1 MEPIRIPLFPLPM
14 VLFPGTLVPLHI
26 FEPRYREMVRDVM
39 ETDKRFGLLYHDP
52 DESGPFLNEEG
63 RIGTMAL
70 IRRHQP
76 LADGRSMILVRGA
89 ERFQIHAE
97 VTEGAAYYEAKVIPF
112 EDQPGKVSGAE
123 LVARRK
129 RSLALFK
136 NVLQTQAHVP
146 DAMPSFSVKR
156 ELSFRLA
163 AVVRMDAFWQRELLE
178 MRDEASRLDRLDPVF
193 QAGIERWWAG
203 GGIEA

>member
-1 MEPIRIPLFPLPM
+1 MEPFRLPLFPLPL

-26 FEPRYREMVRDVM
+26 FEPRYREMVSDVM
-39 ETDKRFGLLYHDP
+39 EGERRFGLLYHDP
-52 DESGPFLNEEG
+52 DASGPFLNEEG
-63 RIGTMAL
+63 QVGTVAL

-76 LADGRSMILVRGA
+76 LPVGRSMILVRGA
-89 ERFQIHAE
+89 DRFQISSE
-97 VTEGAAYYEAKVIPF
+97 VTGEALYYEAMVRPF
-112 EDQPGKVSGAE
+112 EDEPEQVVGPE
-123 LVARRK
+123 LVAKRK

-163 AVVRMDAFWQRELLE
+163 AVVRMDPFWQQELLE
-178 MRDEASRLDRLDPVF
+178 MRDEAARLDRLDPVF
-193 QAGIERWWAG
+193 QAGIERWWADG
-203 GGIEA
+203 RTEA